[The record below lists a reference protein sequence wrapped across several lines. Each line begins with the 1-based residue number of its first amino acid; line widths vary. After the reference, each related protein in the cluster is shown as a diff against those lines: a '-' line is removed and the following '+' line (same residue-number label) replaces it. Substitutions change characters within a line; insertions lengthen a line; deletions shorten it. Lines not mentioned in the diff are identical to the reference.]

1 MINSFPWGLLYFSLG
16 LIMFFLGLHR
26 TFSGNCPLSLLVLG
40 NLYGEN
46 SSQIRNLY
54 AKAARKLAENCQ
66 NLGFR

>member
-1 MINSFPWGLLYFSLG
+1 
-16 LIMFFLGLHR
+16 MFFLGLHR